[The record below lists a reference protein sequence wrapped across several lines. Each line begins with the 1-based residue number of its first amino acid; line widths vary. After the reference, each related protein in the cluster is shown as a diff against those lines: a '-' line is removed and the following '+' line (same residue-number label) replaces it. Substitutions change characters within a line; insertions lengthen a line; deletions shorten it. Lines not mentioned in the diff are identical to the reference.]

1 MADDED
7 WQAAGGGMEPAP
19 RQKKRKPPPTASEP
33 ASPDA
38 VRIKQQGGRV
48 GFLLGQSNK
57 VTADAQAAAHR
68 LGGIITELGKQT
80 DDGESAAETKTK
92 RRLMARLVSAE
103 EILDTTEKRCDPPPC
118 LSACPPPSLPTRLH
132 RRIHTP

>member
-7 WQAAGGGMEPAP
+7 WQAASGGMEPAP

-80 DDGESAAETKTK
+80 EGESAAETKTK
-92 RRLMARLVSAE
+92 RRLMAKLVNAE